1 MSSIRYEAPR
11 SIADAVRMIAADAG
25 SAIMAGG
32 TDLLVQFRAGVRR
45 PTVFVDIKHIPEL
58 VGIRVDARGLRLGA
72 ATSAADICE
81 HGEVRRLWP
90 GLVDAVQLI
99 GSTQIQGRGTV
110 GGNLCNASPAADTTC
125 ALLVNGAECVIAGPR
140 GDRTVPVEQFCLG
153 PGKTVLE
160 QGELL
165 VELRLPRPGPRTA
178 DAYLRLI
185 PRTEMDIAIVGAAA
199 SVTLDAHGVCTAVRV
214 AIGAV
219 APTARLVPEA
229 AAALVGSRL
238 EPGVLARAGAASEAA
253 ARPIDDKRG
262 TMAYRRTVAGV
273 LTRRAAVMAAG
284 RAKGR

>member
-1 MSSIRYEAPR
+1 
-11 SIADAVRMIAADAG
+11 
-25 SAIMAGG
+25 
-32 TDLLVQFRAGVRR
+32 
-45 PTVFVDIKHIPEL
+45 
-58 VGIRVDARGLRLGA
+58 
-72 ATSAADICE
+72 
-81 HGEVRRLWP
+81 
-90 GLVDAVQLI
+90 
-99 GSTQIQGRGTV
+99 
-110 GGNLCNASPAADTTC
+110 
-125 ALLVNGAECVIAGPR
+125 VNGAECVIAGPR
-140 GDRTVPVEQFCLG
+140 GERTVPVEQFCLA

-185 PRTEMDIAIVGAAA
+185 PRTEMDIAIVGAGA
-199 SVTLDAHGVCTAVRV
+199 SVTIDAHGVCTAARV

-238 EPGVLARAGAASEAA
+238 EPGALARAGAASEAA

-262 TMAYRRTVAGV
+262 TIAYRRTVAGV
-273 LTRRAAVMAAG
+273 LTRRAVAMAAE